1 MDKPTTRTQKPKH
14 NNKSKQD
21 PYETKN
27 EPQQTLQ
34 TSQKHTEPGS
44 KHLSFYINKIK
55 NMLETENMEG
65 TPEQI
70 KTCAEKLVSKDSI
83 MYPYILESFNAR

>member
-1 MDKPTTRTQKPKH
+1 MPLFVENITLTISVFLSAAPIGESIRTEKII
-14 NNKSKQD
+14 
-21 PYETKN
+21 
-27 EPQQTLQ
+27 
-34 TSQKHTEPGS
+34 
-44 KHLSFYINKIK
+44 INKIK